1 MNRITHYLEEPSER
15 SPLGDYYV
23 VGGEFGHVCITSA
36 TARRIQA
43 ALDKINVNASKI
55 LWGVRAIERETT
67 PLKAGLPE
75 LRATLVDVVG
85 GTGLIAET
93 LTQADQHVGAAA
105 EALAGPRPASVPQT

>member
-1 MNRITHYLEEPSER
+1 MSDGQLILLTFL
-15 SPLGDYYV
+15 
-23 VGGEFGHVCITSA
+23 SA
-36 TARRIQA
+36 LALIVLLVALAIALYRIQA

-85 GTGLIAET
+85 GAGLIAET
-93 LTQADQHVGAAA
+93 LTQADQHLGAAA